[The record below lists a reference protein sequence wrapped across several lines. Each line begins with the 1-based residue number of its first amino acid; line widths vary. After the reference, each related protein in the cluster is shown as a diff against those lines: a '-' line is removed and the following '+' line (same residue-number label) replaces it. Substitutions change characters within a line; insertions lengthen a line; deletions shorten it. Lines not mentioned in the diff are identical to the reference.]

1 MLAFFP
7 MTTTA
12 SAWLVRF
19 ADELG
24 LQMPSD
30 DEVEALL
37 ALAGVAAHASE
48 RVAAPISC
56 WLAAR
61 SGRPLPEAVAIADAL
76 ALEFGT

>member
-1 MLAFFP
+1 

-12 SAWLVRF
+12 STWLGRF

-24 LQMPSD
+24 LERPTEE
-30 DEVEALL
+30 EVEALL

-48 RVAAPISC
+48 RTSAPISC

-61 SGRPLPEAVAIADAL
+61 SGLPLAAVIAL
-76 ALEFGT
+76 AEELAEELDA